1 MDKDLIIRVERQ
13 SDYKEVEDL
22 VREAFWNVYRPG
34 CTEHYVLRCYRDN
47 PAFIP
52 ELDFVMEE
60 EGRLIGQVMFS
71 KAELLL
77 PDGTSVPSW
86 TFGPIGIYPDH
97 KRPL

>member
-1 MDKDLIIRVERQ
+1 
-13 SDYKEVEDL
+13 
-22 VREAFWNVYRPG
+22 
-34 CTEHYVLRCYRDN
+34 
-47 PAFIP
+47 
-52 ELDFVMEE
+52 MEE

-86 TFGPIGIYPDH
+86 TFGPIGIHPDH